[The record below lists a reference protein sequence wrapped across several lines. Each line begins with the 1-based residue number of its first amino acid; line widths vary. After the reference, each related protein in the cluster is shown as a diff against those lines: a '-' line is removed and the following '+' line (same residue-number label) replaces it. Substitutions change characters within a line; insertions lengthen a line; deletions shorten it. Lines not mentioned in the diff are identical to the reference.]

1 MLCCGQMALP
11 RPCLGLPHTWLPLT
25 LAARVWFAPSAA
37 RDKYI
42 WRMGRAHMVFN
53 GSAIQWPRVE
63 VAAGIGS
70 EFTKQ
75 RNTCA
80 LPPNRSHP
88 ARSIKILLHTL
99 RELLLGVHDQAN
111 DVCRMLVNQ
120 RQEFVGFFVTSQ
132 GILNAR
138 QSPLAT

>member
-1 MLCCGQMALP
+1 
-11 RPCLGLPHTWLPLT
+11 
-25 LAARVWFAPSAA
+25 
-37 RDKYI
+37 
-42 WRMGRAHMVFN
+42 MGRAHMVFN

-132 GILNAR
+132 GILNFLNQVFYYGPVDPKLGVIRGGIA
-138 QSPLAT
+138 PLTRPDIV